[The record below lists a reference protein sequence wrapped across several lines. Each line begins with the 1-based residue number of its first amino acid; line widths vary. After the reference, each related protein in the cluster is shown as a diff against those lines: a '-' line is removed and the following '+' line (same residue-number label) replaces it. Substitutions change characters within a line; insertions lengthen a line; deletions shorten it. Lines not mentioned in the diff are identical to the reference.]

1 MFNGFH
7 YRYFYYLLAVVCQMK
22 VSG

>member
-1 MFNGFH
+1 MFNGSH